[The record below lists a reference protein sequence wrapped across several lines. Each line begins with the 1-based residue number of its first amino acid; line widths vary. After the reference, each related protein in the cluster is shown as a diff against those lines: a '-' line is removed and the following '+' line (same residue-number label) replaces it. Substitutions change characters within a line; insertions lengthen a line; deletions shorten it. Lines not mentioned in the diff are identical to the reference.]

1 MEGASSI
8 VLSLADG
15 YVRKITKRS
24 VRKSRTKRHSILTQ
38 YEYHKKLYD
47 YLQKKDDC
55 PFMTPHPRLPSDST
69 PHCYEMES
77 VDVSTFIPV
86 SELETSL
93 HELETEIGFQFWDCE
108 FYQQS
113 NGKIAILDFDQVKD
127 L

>member
-8 VLSLADG
+8 VLTLADG
-15 YVRKITKRS
+15 YVRKTTKRS
-24 VRKSRTKRHSILTQ
+24 VRKSKTKRHSILTQ

-47 YLQKKDDC
+47 YLQKKYDS
-55 PFMTPHPRLPSDST
+55 PFLTPHPRLPSDST

-77 VDVSTFIPV
+77 VDVSKFISV
-86 SELETSL
+86 ELSLL
-93 HELETEIGFQFWDCE
+93 HELEMEIGFQFWDCE